1 MNIRIVVNLLGRG
14 SLFFAVAMV
23 APLAI
28 SFYSHEDDF
37 FSLVI
42 GFLVCLGVGLFL
54 MILSYKPGGELRH
67 REGFLFVTLAWSLAG
82 LLGAVPFR
90 ISGYFPTY
98 IDALFETVSGFTTT
112 GASVLTQVE
121 ILPHGLLMWRSLIQ
135 WFGGMGI
142 IVLTIAI
149 LPYLGVGGMQIFR
162 AESPGPTMDKLKPRI
177 TETAKLLWGIY
188 VGITFLEIVL
198 LYAGG
203 MNGFDA
209 CCHSFTTMATGGFSP
224 KTASI
229 AAYNSAYIDVVIT
242 VFMLIAGANFALHY
256 AALNGNIK
264 RYFKSQEF
272 RWYISIFILGCVF
285 ILWVTKDFYHS
296 FLEALR
302 YVTFQTSSI
311 LTTTGFATYD
321 FAKWP
326 VAAQSMLLFLM
337 IIGGCAGSTGGG
349 MKVMRLGILIKYAH
363 REILKLVHPHAVVAI
378 KWDKTPVSAEILQA
392 VVGFSIFYAILFVIA
407 SLVMAMLGLDFT
419 SSVSSVI
426 ACMSNIG
433 PGLGSVGPNANYAH
447 IPLVG
452 KALLT
457 FCMLVGRLEIY
468 SVLVVLSPVFWRR

>member
-1 MNIRIVVNLLGRG
+1 L
-14 SLFFAVAMV
+14 
-23 APLAI
+23 
-28 SFYSHEDDF
+28 
-37 FSLVI
+37 
-42 GFLVCLGVGLFL
+42 
-54 MILSYKPGGELRH
+54 
-67 REGFLFVTLAWSLAG
+67 
-82 LLGAVPFR
+82 PF
-90 ISGYFPTY
+90 
-98 IDALFETVSGFTTT
+98 
-112 GASVLTQVE
+112 
-121 ILPHGLLMWRSLIQ
+121 
-135 WFGGMGI
+135 
-142 IVLTIAI
+142 
-149 LPYLGVGGMQIFR
+149 LGVGGMQIFR

-209 CCHSFTTMATGGFSP
+209 CCHAFTTMATGGFSP
-224 KTASI
+224 RTASI

-321 FAKWP
+321 YVKWP

-392 VVGFSIFYAILFVIA
+392 VVGFSIFYAMLFVAA
-407 SLVMAMLGLDFT
+407 SLVMAMLGLDFN

-433 PGLGSVGPNANYAH
+433 PGLGSVGPSANYAH
-447 IPLVG
+447 IPLAG

>member
-1 MNIRIVVNLLGRG
+1 MNIRMVANLLGRG
-14 SLFFAVAMV
+14 SLFFAVAMI

-28 SFYSHEDDF
+28 SFYSHEDDLL
-37 FSLVI
+37 SLVI
-42 GFLVCLGVGLFL
+42 GFLVCLGVGLL
-54 MILSYKPGGELRH
+54 LIILSYRPEGELRH

-112 GASVLTQVE
+112 GASVLIQVE
-121 ILPHGLLMWRSLIQ
+121 VLPHGLLMWRSLIQ
-135 WFGGMGI
+135 WLGGMGI

-149 LPYLGVGGMQIFR
+149 LPFLGVGGMQIFR

-209 CCHSFTTMATGGFSP
+209 CCHAFTTMATGGFSP
-224 KTASI
+224 RTASI

-321 FAKWP
+321 YVKWP

-392 VVGFSIFYAILFVIA
+392 VVGFSIFYAMLFVAA
-407 SLVMAMLGLDFT
+407 SLVMAMLGLDFN

-433 PGLGSVGPNANYAH
+433 PGLGSVGPSANYAH
-447 IPLVG
+447 IPLAG

>member
-14 SLFFAVAMV
+14 ALFFALAMV
-23 APLAI
+23 APLLI
-28 SFYSHEDDF
+28 SFYSHEDD
-37 FSLVI
+37 LYGLAV
-42 GFLVCLGVGLFL
+42 GLLVCLTTGTVL
-54 MILSYKPGGELRH
+54 MILSRRPGGELRH
-67 REGFLFVTLAWSLAG
+67 REGFLFVTLAWTLAG
-82 LLGAVPFR
+82 FLGAIPFR
-90 ISGYFPTY
+90 VSGYFPSY

-112 GASVLTQVE
+112 GASVLVQVE
-121 ILPHGLLMWRSLIQ
+121 VLPHGLLMWRSLIQ
-135 WFGGMGI
+135 WLGGMGI

-188 VGITFLEIVL
+188 VGITFAEIVL
-198 LYAGG
+198 LYVGG
-203 MNGFDA
+203 MEGFDA
-209 CCHSFTTMATGGFSP
+209 CCHAFTTMATGGFSP

-256 AALNGNIK
+256 AALNGNVSK
-264 RYFKSQEF
+264 YFKSQEF
-272 RWYISIFILGCVF
+272 RWYIGIFVLGCLF
-285 ILWVTKDFYHS
+285 ILWSTRDS
-296 FLEALR
+296 FSSIPEALR

-321 FAKWP
+321 FVKWP

-337 IIGGCAGSTGGG
+337 VIGGCAGSTGGG

-363 REILKLVHPHAVVAI
+363 REILKLVHPHAVVSI
-378 KWDKTPVSAEILQA
+378 KWDKIPVSAEILQA
-392 VVGFSIFYAILFVIA
+392 VVGFSIFYALLFILA
-407 SLVMAMLGLDFT
+407 SLIMATLGLDFT

-433 PGLGSVGPNANYAH
+433 PGLASVGPAANYAH
-447 IPLVG
+447 IPDVG
-452 KALLT
+452 KVLLT

-468 SVLVVLSPVFWRR
+468 TVLVVLSPVFWRR